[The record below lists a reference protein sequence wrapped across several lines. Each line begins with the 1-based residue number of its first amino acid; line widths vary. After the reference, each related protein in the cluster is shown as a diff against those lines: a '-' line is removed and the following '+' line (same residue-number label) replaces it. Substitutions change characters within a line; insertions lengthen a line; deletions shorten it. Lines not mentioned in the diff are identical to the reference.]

1 MPRVEVNGIGL
12 DYEIRGQ
19 GEPLLMI
26 HGLGHSVHSWF
37 AQLPYLSQ
45 RFRAVVYD
53 CRGVGAS
60 DKPDLPYDIADDAG
74 DAVGLLDALGI
85 ERAHLLG
92 VSRGGYIAQEIA
104 IRHPERVA
112 RLALLVTHAGGP
124 EYLAATKPLWDEILD
139 VRGLTAEQIFRKAA
153 QFSTAPE
160 FFETRRE
167 TVEAIVAARMAS
179 VQPASAFRRQF
190 ESAAAFDARERIG
203 RIEAPCLVVAG
214 EKDRIVP
221 LRFVQALASGIPGAR
236 LEIVRDAAHLVHVE
250 KADLVNRT
258 VVDFLK
264 GAG

>member
-12 DYEIRGQ
+12 SYDVRGQ

-45 RFRAVVYD
+45 RFRTVAYD
-53 CRGVGAS
+53 CRGVGGSDRPAS
-60 DKPDLPYDIADDAG
+60 PYEIADDAG

-85 ERAHLLG
+85 ERAHLIA

-112 RLALLVTHAGGP
+112 RLALIVTHAGGP

-160 FFETRRE
+160 FFETRPDM
-167 TVEAIVAARMAS
+167 VEAIVAARMAS
-179 VQPASAFRRQF
+179 LQPASAFRRQF
-190 ESAAAFDARERIG
+190 DSAAAFDARERIG
-203 RIEAPCLVVAG
+203 QIQAPCLVVAG

-221 LRFVQALASGIPGAR
+221 LPFVKALAAGIPGAR
-236 LEIVRDAAHLVHVE
+236 LEIVRGAAHLVHVE
-250 KADLVNRT
+250 KADQVNGM
-258 VVDFLK
+258 VVDFLQ